1 MLLYASSKHQ
11 VATISLHKSLIFLF
25 PRRFL
30 AIVSPMRN
38 RVYTACL
45 LLICL
50 LGLSWRGG
58 KTVVFAQDPA
68 SDIARLVNEL
78 RTGYG
83 LPAFSYN
90 PTLAAAAQN
99 QANWMAATGI
109 YSHTQSNGSTPQ
121 SRAEAVGYVGYVS
134 ENIVGGTQLS
144 TAQGVVWWRNSAVH
158 FNTMVATRYTQ
169 MGVGY
174 ASGLDQNFYV
184 LVVGNPSDQP
194 VSRRPAQANA
204 APVMVAPIVLSPPR
218 EDGSIVHQVLPGQT
232 FWAIAARYEVPLN
245 DIFLYNNL
253 TENSL
258 LKPGDELLIRLA
270 EGQAPP
276 PTPTPPA
283 THIVREGDSAWSIA
297 AWYNIGLADFLWYN
311 NLTEN
316 DFLQPGEEV
325 IIRLLPG
332 QSPPPTAT
340 PPVNH
345 VVAVGES
352 LWTIAA
358 RHKLTLAE
366 LLAWNGLSENAVV
379 HPGDELRVVPPATP
393 TSEPTA
399 TPVPTNAPTATPT
412 LAATP
417 VAKTAVSPTPTTTPL
432 ALPATPVPVQ
442 TASAFSFSPI
452 TIGIGLLALGLT
464 AVGGV
469 AMLLLGKQGK

>member
-1 MLLYASSKHQ
+1 
-11 VATISLHKSLIFLF
+11 
-25 PRRFL
+25 
-30 AIVSPMRN
+30 MRK
-38 RVYTACL
+38 RVYAACW
-45 LLICL
+45 LLICFFIL
-50 LGLSWRGG
+50 QPGG
-58 KTVVFAQDPA
+58 KTAVSAQDPA

-78 RTGYG
+78 RAGYG

-90 PTLAAAAQN
+90 PLLAAAAQN
-99 QANWMAATGI
+99 HANWMATTGT

-121 SRAEAVGYVGYVS
+121 NRAEAAGYVGYVS

-144 TAQGVVWWRNSAVH
+144 AAQGVVWWRNSAVH

-194 VSRRPAQANA
+194 ASPRPAQVDA

-218 EDGSIVHQVLPGQT
+218 DDGSIVHQVLPGQT

-253 TENSL
+253 NENSL

-297 AWYNIGLADFLWYN
+297 AWYHIGLADFLWYN
-311 NLTEN
+311 NLAED

-332 QSPPPTAT
+332 QLPPPTAT

-345 VVAVGES
+345 IVQTGES
-352 LWTIAA
+352 LWTVAA
-358 RHKLTLAE
+358 LHKLTLAE
-366 LLAWNGLSENAVV
+366 LLAWNGLSEDAVL
-379 HPGDELRVVPPATP
+379 HTGDELRIVPPATATAEATATAATTP
-393 TSEPTA
+393 VPTA
-399 TPVPTNAPTATPT
+399 TPMVVASIETAVSATPT
-412 LAATP
+412 FPALALAAKP
-417 VAKTAVSPTPTTTPL
+417 VATPI
-432 ALPATPVPVQ
+432 PVQ
-442 TASAFSFSPI
+442 TASSLGFSPM
-452 TIGIGLLALGLT
+452 TMGIGLLALGLT
-464 AVGGV
+464 AFGGV
-469 AMLLLGKQGK
+469 AMLLLGKQNQ